1 MCNSLISKPLGG
13 GGHTLR
19 RPTINRRV
27 TLYVE
32 KKLHSSIE
40 LLDPVNRQNI
50 IAVLV
55 EKFDYTSAEI
65 MFLFGRSRAQA
76 YRDIDIA
83 RFRVKR
89 LRSAQKAFTEI
100 LDYIL
105 YNAKY
110 IP

>member
-13 GGHTLR
+13 SHTLR

-27 TLYVE
+27 MLYVE

-55 EKFDYTSAEI
+55 DKFGYTPAEL
-65 MFLFGRSRAQA
+65 MRLFQRSRAQT

-83 RFRVKR
+83 FFRQKR
-89 LRSAQKAFTEI
+89 LKSAQKAFTEI

>member
-1 MCNSLISKPLGG
+1 MCNTLIYRPLVGG
-13 GGHTLR
+13 YSLR
-19 RPTINRRV
+19 RATINHRV
-27 TLYVE
+27 LVYIE
-32 KKLHSSIE
+32 KKVHSSLD
-40 LLDPVNRQNI
+40 LLDPVTRQNI

-83 RFRVKR
+83 RFRLKR
-89 LRSAQKAFTEI
+89 LKSAQKAADEI
-100 LDYIL
+100 LAYIL

>member
-1 MCNSLISKPLGG
+1 MCNSLIPKTLRGG
-13 GGHTLR
+13 GRTLSH
-19 RPTINRRV
+19 PTIDRRV
-27 TLYVE
+27 LSYIE
-32 KKLHSSIE
+32 KKLHTS
-40 LLDPVNRQNI
+40 LARLDPVNRQHI

-55 EKFDYTSAEI
+55 DKFGYTPAEL
-65 MFLFGRSRAQA
+65 MRLFERSRAQT

-83 RFRVKR
+83 FFRQKR
-89 LRSAQKAFTEI
+89 LKSAQKAFTEI